1 MPRPIIPRSIAA
13 PPSRYAHGV
22 VHSAR
27 ARRLVIAGQ
36 VGMRIDGTIPDDL
49 VEQMEIAWD
58 NLTAV
63 LAEAGMNISD
73 LIKINVFVTVPG
85 SVGLYR
91 TIRDRRLGRHLCA
104 ATYLEVAGL
113 VAPNILFEI
122 DGEAVCEEPDAAFLE
137 MPQSD
142 EAFTLPHLD
151 PARSRAKP

>member
-1 MPRPIIPRSIAA
+1 
-13 PPSRYAHGV
+13 
-22 VHSAR
+22 
-27 ARRLVIAGQ
+27 VIAGQ
-36 VGMRIDGTIPDDL
+36 VGVRDDGTISDDL
-49 VEQMEIAWD
+49 TQQMETAWD

-63 LAEAGMNISD
+63 LVEAGMTIAD

-91 TIRDRRLGRHLCA
+91 ALRDRRLGGHLCA

-113 VAPNILFEI
+113 ASPDILFEI

-142 EAFTLPHLD
+142 DRYTLPHLD
-151 PARSRAKP
+151 PARSRVEPQEGSDA

>member
-13 PPSRYAHGV
+13 PASRYAHGV

-27 ARRLVIAGQ
+27 ARRLVISGQ
-36 VGMRIDGTIPDDL
+36 IGQRIDGTIPDDL
-49 VEQMEIAWD
+49 TEQMEIAWD

-63 LAEAGMNISD
+63 LAEAGMNIAD

-85 SVGLYR
+85 SVKLYR
-91 TIRDRRLGRHLCA
+91 AIRERRLGRHLCA

-113 VAPNILFEI
+113 AAPNILFEI

-137 MPQSD
+137 MPETED
-142 EAFTLPHLD
+142 RYTLPHLD
-151 PARSRAKP
+151 PARSRAEP